1 MIFDE
6 AIERALRAA
15 EDAHRGQLR
24 KSHVPTPYVLH
35 PMHVAL
41 LLARVGESSEVIQ
54 AGLLHDAVEDSPAWP
69 LERIEREFGSSVASL
84 VAELTEDKSKS
95 WEERKRWQ
103 VEQAATLSRGA
114 LAVKAADKLHNL
126 RTLAETLR
134 ASSDVASVWARFKGG
149 RERTLE
155 HAREL
160 VDAVAARL
168 DGPLASELR
177 AALADVEE
185 AALPHERREG

>member
-1 MIFDE
+1 MLFDD

-24 KSHVPTPYVLH
+24 KSHAPTPYVLH

-41 LLARVGESSEVIQ
+41 LLARAGESSEVIQ

-69 LERIEREFGSSVASL
+69 IERLEREFGARVASL

-95 WEERKRWQ
+95 WDERKRWQ
-103 VEQAATLSRGA
+103 VAQAATLSRGA
-114 LAVKAADKLHNL
+114 LAVKAADTLHNL
-126 RTLAETLR
+126 RTLAEALR
-134 ASSDVASVWARFKGG
+134 ASSDASSVWAQFKGG

-155 HAREL
+155 HARAL

-168 DGPLASELR
+168 DGPLATELC
-177 AALADVEE
+177 AALADVEH
-185 AALPHERREG
+185 AALPRQRREE

>member
-1 MIFDE
+1 MLFDA

-24 KSHVPTPYVLH
+24 KSHTPTPYVLH

-41 LLARVGESSEVIQ
+41 LLARAGEPSEVIQ
-54 AGLLHDAVEDSPAWP
+54 AGLLHDVVEDSPAWP
-69 LERIEREFGSSVASL
+69 IERLELEFGARVASL

-95 WEERKRWQ
+95 WDERKRSQ

-126 RTLAETLR
+126 RTLAEALR
-134 ASSDVASVWARFKGG
+134 ATDDASSVWSQFKGG

-155 HAREL
+155 HARAL
-160 VDAVAARL
+160 VDAVSARL
-168 DGPLASELR
+168 DGPLAAELR
-177 AALADVEE
+177 AALADVED
-185 AALPHERREG
+185 AALPREQRER